1 MGLRATRSVGVSR
14 TRPHLDRCSNQ
25 VQSGTVSPAYVVLH
39 DRGRKGSNMSEQL
52 LDWFLLHAKDPVP
65 CDICRTP
72 TANEQLTECWVPAYV
87 SEELGFVVR
96 RAMWVCET
104 CPLP

>member
-1 MGLRATRSVGVSR
+1 MERF
-14 TRPHLDRCSNQ
+14 P
-25 VQSGTVSPAYVVLH
+25 PAYVVLH

-72 TANEQLTECWVPAYV
+72 TAKEQLTECWVPAYV
-87 SEELGFVVR
+87 SEELGFVVH

>member
-1 MGLRATRSVGVSR
+1 MGPWGYVR
-14 TRPHLDRCSNQ
+14 TFRWCVAHTPALGSLLE
-25 VQSGTVSPAYVVLH
+25 SSPEWTVSPAYVVAH

-72 TANEQLTECWVPAYV
+72 TANEQLTECWV
-87 SEELGFVVR
+87 R
-96 RAMWVCET
+96 
-104 CPLP
+104 CPIYSGQGGPK

>member
-1 MGLRATRSVGVSR
+1 MPVI
-14 TRPHLDRCSNQ
+14 
-25 VQSGTVSPAYVVLH
+25 GTVERVRPGRHVVLH

-72 TANEQLTECWVPAYV
+72 TSKTQLTECWVPAYV

-96 RAMWVCET
+96 RAMWVCPT
-104 CPLP
+104 CPVP